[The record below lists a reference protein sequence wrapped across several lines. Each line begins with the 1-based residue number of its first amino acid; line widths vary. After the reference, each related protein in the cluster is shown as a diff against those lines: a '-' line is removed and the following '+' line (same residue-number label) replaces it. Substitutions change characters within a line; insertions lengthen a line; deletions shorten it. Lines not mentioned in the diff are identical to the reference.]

1 MRIKF
6 YFSLFVAFFIITVN
20 YYANFYQVYWIF
32 PWFDIPMH
40 ILGGVMVGLF
50 AQTAM
55 DKLDRHKIN
64 KKRFMLAVSAA
75 LIVGVLW
82 ELAEWHYGVT
92 DGLGPV
98 SRLDTIKDIMDDI
111 IGGALSIWVWG
122 FLFNKTKIH
131 DK

>member
-6 YFSLFVAFFIITVN
+6 YFSLFIAFLIIIVN

-55 DKLDRHKIN
+55 DHLDRHKIN
-64 KKRFMLAVSAA
+64 KKRFILAIGSAF
-75 LIVGVLW
+75 IVGFIW
-82 ELAEWHYGVT
+82 ELVELHFGVT
-92 DGLGPV
+92 DFLGPN
-98 SRLDTIKDIMDDI
+98 SRLDTLKDLMDDI
-111 IGGALSIWVWG
+111 IGGGLSIWLWG
-122 FLFNKTKIH
+122 FLFNKTKIY